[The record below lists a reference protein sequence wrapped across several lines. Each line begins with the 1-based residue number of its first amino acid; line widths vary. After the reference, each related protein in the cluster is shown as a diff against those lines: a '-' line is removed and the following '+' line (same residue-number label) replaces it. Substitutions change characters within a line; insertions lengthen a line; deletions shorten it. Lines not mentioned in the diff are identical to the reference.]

1 MFMSEFLKNIFLF
14 ERNNYKNDI
23 TEHKMGIHYL
33 KNIQKNKLTSVKTKL
48 NKNQSVFFNQNKILK
63 RGLNCLTINFKAIAT
78 FTELAC
84 LWLLETCI
92 LIFKPITIGE
102 QYAGN

>member
-1 MFMSEFLKNIFLF
+1 MFTSEFLKNIFSF
-14 ERNNYKNDI
+14 KTNNYKSDI
-23 TEHKMGIHYL
+23 AEHILDFHFLQNIL
-33 KNIQKNKLTSVKTKL
+33 KHKLTSVKTKL

-63 RGLNCLTINFKAIAT
+63 RGLNCLTLKFKAITA

-92 LIFKPITIGE
+92 STFKPITIGE